1 MASRGQRLI
10 ASASAVDLRV
20 LLESAV
26 VIAVTWLLLGWT
38 FQRAIT
44 QADGTVLVV
53 PFTQSALHAGIDW
66 TDHLY
71 RFGVVGGSEM
81 HNFAGSSPVVQLCAA
96 LGLSTTATVNL
107 VTIFIQ
113 LGFGFF
119 GIKGIEALVARWSN
133 SDAFRMSAPQR
144 ITAIWL
150 CSFAPVLG
158 WRLAYG
164 HENLLV
170 GLLPLYAGISLLWAA
185 RARMLSVTSV
195 VFAAFVVFNGVSGLG
210 PQTIVYSVVFGGPLV
225 VVTLFDAPSGERWR
239 RPQWIVAG
247 VLVAGV
253 LVALPRLV
261 GMIHHAFGEDA
272 SRGFGESVVFSYGTS
287 TAGDWLTSIP
297 WTQELASGTR
307 ATLHEHNFPVGPV
320 VLLIAVLWPRGRS
333 RGVLWAL
340 AAGAVLA
347 IVVADDLA
355 PLSSA
360 VLDLIPPLQAF
371 RVPARAILPIV
382 IFLPSLALAA
392 CWLPRGPQA
401 ADASRLGWLAVV
413 LGSVVILTCRSVP
426 PLVREAAAW
435 LGCLAI
441 AGFARWR
448 PAVFARRSV
457 VAALAV
463 VAALGVGAFD
473 ERFPRDAAFDPVEH
487 GPRRLHDAVIAQ
499 APELAMGLERVQ
511 IVDPVPPYD
520 MSTAFAAELP
530 SLDGV
535 WYPPK
540 RFLELLSTLSGKA
553 IPPTTCLFRLTRS
566 RAFPVLQQLYNVKYV
581 ISVADGSLTAQ
592 PPTPGAAW
600 FPTRVATIDRGAEMA
615 AALSGTDLRAA
626 ISGTAWLLRADAHRA
641 PSFADGC
648 TASVLQVT
656 TDELGQ
662 AATFTVAAPR
672 TCPLVVATN
681 YVSAF
686 RAIATVAGTSRD
698 VAVFPIDIALTGI
711 EVPAGATTITLA
723 PAPEIPWWSRVAS
736 VLGILLLGASIVQL
750 ARTRPRQYV

>member
-10 ASASAVDLRV
+10 ASASAVDLRI
-20 LLESAV
+20 LLESAA
-26 VIAVTWLLLGWT
+26 VIVVTWLLLGWT

-81 HNFAGSSPVVQLCAA
+81 HNFAGSLPLVQLCSA
-96 LGLSTTATVNL
+96 LGLSTTTTVNL
-107 VTIFIQ
+107 VTIFLQ

-119 GIKGIEALVARWSN
+119 GIKAIEALVTRWSKL
-133 SDAFRMSAPQR
+133 DVFRLSAAQR

-164 HENLLV
+164 HENLLL
-170 GLLPLYAGISLLWAA
+170 GLLPLYAAISLLWAA
-185 RARMLSVTSV
+185 RARTLSITAA

-225 VVTLFDAPSGERWR
+225 LVTIFDAPRGERWR

-247 VLVAGV
+247 VLVTGV

-272 SRGFGESVVFSYGTS
+272 SRGFGDSVVFSYGMS
-287 TAGDWLTSIP
+287 TASDWLTSIP
-297 WTQELASGTR
+297 WTQALASGAR
-307 ATLHEHNFPVGPV
+307 ATLHEHNFPVGPI
-320 VLLIAVLWPRGRS
+320 VLWIALLWPRGIA
-333 RGVLWAL
+333 RGPLWAL
-340 AAGAVLA
+340 AIGAVLA

-355 PLSSA
+355 PVSTAL
-360 VLDLIPPLQAF
+360 LELIPPLQAF

-392 CWLPRGPQA
+392 CWVPRGAQA
-401 ADASRLGWLAVV
+401 ADASRLHWLAVV
-413 LGSVVILTCRSVP
+413 LGAVAILTCRTVP
-426 PLVREAAAW
+426 PLAREALAW

-448 PAVFARRSV
+448 PAVFERRTV
-457 VAALAV
+457 VAVIAV
-463 VAALGVGAFD
+463 IAALGVGAFD
-473 ERFPRDAAFDPVEH
+473 ERFPRDVAFDPVEH

-499 APELAMGLERVQ
+499 APEVAMALERVQ
-511 IVDPVPPYD
+511 IVDAPPPYE
-520 MSTAFAAELP
+520 MSTAFAAALP

-540 RFLELLSTLSGKA
+540 RFLELLAALTGKPVA
-553 IPPTTCLFRLTRS
+553 PTTCVFSLTRS
-566 RAFPVLQQLYNVKYV
+566 RAFPVLQQLYNVKHV
-581 ISVADGSLTAQ
+581 VSVADGSLREQ

-600 FPTRVATIDRGAEMA
+600 FPRRVVMIDRGAEMA

-626 ISGTAWLLRADAHRA
+626 LTGTAWLLRADAHRA
-641 PSFADGC
+641 PTFADGC
-648 TASVLQVT
+648 TASVLEVT

-662 AATFTVAAPR
+662 AATVTVAAPR
-672 TCPLVVATN
+672 ACALVVATN
-681 YVSAF
+681 YVRAF
-686 RAIATVAGTSRD
+686 RATATVAGVSRE

-711 EVPAGATTITLA
+711 EVPAGTTTLTLA
-723 PAPEIPWWSRVAS
+723 PEPEVPWWSRVAS
-736 VLGILLLGASIVQL
+736 LLGILVLGASIAQL
-750 ARTRPRQYV
+750 ARTRDGAL